1 MRTVMVALAI
11 IVGGLSGSAWAA
23 SVQNTDNQGYELII
37 VEPGYRQDVV
47 RRPFQILEHS
57 RTEICHYG
65 CDLYLRSTGQGVSIG
80 PDDTVT
86 ISWGVMRV
94 ERSYRNTP

>member
-37 VEPGYRQDVV
+37 VEPGYRQDV
-47 RRPFQILEHS
+47 RRPIQILEHS
-57 RTEICHYG
+57 RTEICLYG
-65 CDLYLRSTGQGVSIG
+65 CDLYFRSTGQGVSIG

>member
-37 VEPGYRQDVV
+37 VEPGYRQDV

-57 RTEICHYG
+57 RTEICRYG
-65 CDLYLRSTGQGVSIG
+65 CDLYLRSTEQGVSIG

>member
-11 IVGGLSGSAWAA
+11 IVGGLPGSAWAA
-23 SVQNTDNQGYELII
+23 AVQNTDNQGYELII
-37 VEPGYRQDVV
+37 VEPGYRQDV

-57 RTEICHYG
+57 RTEICFYG
-65 CDLYLRSTGQGVSIG
+65 CDLYLSSTGQGVRIG

-94 ERSYRNTP
+94 EKSYRNTP